1 MKKII
6 LPVALIA
13 GLLIFCTISV
23 KHTVDISSD
32 VSELLERAQWYA
44 ELGDYDRA
52 ESLSIDSQTLWQS
65 HEGFLGMVLRHT
77 ESDDIDC
84 LYPPLLDAC
93 RAENAEEYSRRNH
106 ELQAYLRQL
115 SRMEIPYFF
124 NVL

>member
-23 KHTVDISSD
+23 KQTVEISSD
-32 VSELLERAQWYA
+32 ISELLERAQWYA

-65 HEGFLGMVLRHT
+65 H
-77 ESDDIDC
+77 
-84 LYPPLLDAC
+84 
-93 RAENAEEYSRRNH
+93 
-106 ELQAYLRQL
+106 
-115 SRMEIPYFF
+115 
-124 NVL
+124 